1 MNTHI
6 NRYVKTLFFVCNLSV
21 ILNSFAIFFEGIL
34 PILIKHPNSE
44 LIYTSKYG
52 FELFIQILYA
62 YFALIFGVLL
72 FNRSRLIWSVSASL
86 MLLVAICNAIWW
98 HNYFTL
104 FLAGIALVSL
114 FIMRK
119 WYNRDIFV
127 SYKFIFVVGF
137 LVFALLYGSL
147 GVYLLRNDFNGIKNL
162 GDAIYFTIV
171 TYSTVGYGD
180 IYPQTFAAKC
190 FVISMIVIG
199 LIVFTSSITLIAY
212 KVNMH
217 LKKVLYNINKG
228 KVGMTNHIIL
238 SGYGIVAKMLI
249 QRYQKE
255 NQEFLVIDT
264 DKVVDHDRQL
274 LIDDNRLLIA
284 PYFGNSNTL
293 MKAQAELAS
302 KIMVCFETDEATI
315 VGVMNTKEYLELK
328 KLAIQPKIVALIL
341 YQENINKAIRA
352 GADEVIAPYILAAE
366 KILCDAK

>member
-1 MNTHI
+1 MKTRI

-62 YFALIFGVLL
+62 YFALIFGILL

-114 FIMRK
+114 VIMRK

-147 GVYLLRNDFNGIKNL
+147 GVYLLRN
-162 GDAIYFTIV
+162 
-171 TYSTVGYGD
+171 
-180 IYPQTFAAKC
+180 C
-190 FVISMIVIG
+190 
-199 LIVFTSSITLIAY
+199 
-212 KVNMH
+212 
-217 LKKVLYNINKG
+217 
-228 KVGMTNHIIL
+228 
-238 SGYGIVAKMLI
+238 
-249 QRYQKE
+249 
-255 NQEFLVIDT
+255 
-264 DKVVDHDRQL
+264 
-274 LIDDNRLLIA
+274 
-284 PYFGNSNTL
+284 
-293 MKAQAELAS
+293 
-302 KIMVCFETDEATI
+302 
-315 VGVMNTKEYLELK
+315 YL
-328 KLAIQPKIVALIL
+328 
-341 YQENINKAIRA
+341 
-352 GADEVIAPYILAAE
+352 
-366 KILCDAK
+366 